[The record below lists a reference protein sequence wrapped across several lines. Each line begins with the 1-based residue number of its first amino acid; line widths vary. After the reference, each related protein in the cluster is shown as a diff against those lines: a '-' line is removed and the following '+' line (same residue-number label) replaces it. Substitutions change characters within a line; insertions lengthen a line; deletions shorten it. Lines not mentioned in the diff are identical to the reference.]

1 MNIQTAFLGEVTIEK
16 SQIVNFQ
23 HGLPGF
29 EEESEFAIIPLEESS
44 IYQVLQSIKT
54 AQIAF
59 ITVNP
64 FAFTNYSFDLDEST
78 VHTLEIKSEEDV
90 AILSIVTVKEP
101 FSDSTL
107 NLRAP
112 IVINTKSQKAKQTI
126 LENSEYPLRHPITSG
141 KG

>member
-1 MNIQTAFLGEVTIEK
+1 MNIQTAFLGEVSIEET
-16 SQIVNFQ
+16 QIVNFE

-29 EEESEFAIIPLEESS
+29 EEENQFIMIPLEDSS
-44 IYQVLQSIKT
+44 VYQVLQSIKT
-54 AQIAF
+54 QQIAF

-78 VHTLEIKSEEDV
+78 VHSLGIKSEEDV

-107 NLRAP
+107 NLKAP

-126 LENSEYPLRHPITSG
+126 LENAEFPLRHPITPG

>member
-1 MNIQTAFLGEVTIEK
+1 MNIQTAFLGEVAIDETETLT
-16 SQIVNFQ
+16 FE

-29 EEESEFAIIPLEESS
+29 EDEHKFVLISLEENA
-44 IYQVLQSIKT
+44 IYQVLQSIET
-54 AQIAF
+54 PQVAF
-59 ITVNP
+59 VTVSP

-101 FSDSTL
+101 FSESTL
-107 NLRAP
+107 NLKAP
-112 IVINTKSQKAKQTI
+112 IILNTKIKKAKQTI
-126 LENSEYPLRHPITSG
+126 LEKLDFSLRHPISAV

>member
-1 MNIQTAFLGEVTIEK
+1 MNIQTAFLGEVKIEE
-16 SQIVNFQ
+16 SQIIRFD

-29 EEESEFAIIPLEESS
+29 EEENKFTIIPLEESS
-44 IYQVLQSIKT
+44 VYQVLQSVQT
-54 AQIAF
+54 PQIAF

-78 VHTLEIKSEEDV
+78 VHNLEIKSEEDV

-101 FSDSTL
+101 FSNSTV
-107 NLRAP
+107 NLMAP
-112 IVINTKSQKAKQTI
+112 IVINTRSHKAKQMI
-126 LENSEYPLRHPITSG
+126 LENSEFPIRHPLTSG

>member
-1 MNIQTAFLGEVTIEK
+1 MNIQTAFLGEVTIEE
-16 SQIVNFQ
+16 SQVLHFE

-29 EEESEFAIIPLEESS
+29 EEENKFTIIPLEESS
-44 IYQVLQSIKT
+44 IYQVLQSVQT
-54 AQIAF
+54 PQIAF

-78 VHTLEIKSEEDV
+78 VHTLEIRSEEDV

-107 NLRAP
+107 NLKAP
-112 IVINTKSQKAKQTI
+112 IVINTKTQKAKQTI
-126 LENSEYPLRHPITSG
+126 LENSEFPIRHPITSG